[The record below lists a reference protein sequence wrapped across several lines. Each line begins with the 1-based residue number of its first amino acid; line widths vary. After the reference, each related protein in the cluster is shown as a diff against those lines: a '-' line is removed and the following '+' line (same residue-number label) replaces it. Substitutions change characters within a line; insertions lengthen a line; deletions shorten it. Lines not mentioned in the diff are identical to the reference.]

1 MPAQLSAGG
10 QLHDGLHDVVVVGLE
25 GLDGLRLGALDLRHD
40 ELDVLGLDAGL
51 VHLVAVVLGVLHG
64 HRLGL
69 RRRVAAARAGH
80 LRRGLG
86 LGRRAE
92 VLDLRLAE
100 DNVRVRVRRLVDVR
114 LGDHEED
121 VLALLHGDAGDARHR
136 LHPQLLH
143 RLAAL
148 LLGPVLLRRPG
159 PAARCLKVGHVL
171 IGVIVAARLLNLG
184 VGLRLGHCCRRSEG
198 AGEATGRVPA
208 MSTALSA

>member
-10 QLHDGLHDVVVVGLE
+10 QLHDGLHDVAVVCLQGRNGLAARA
-25 GLDGLRLGALDLRHD
+25 LHLGHD
-40 ELDVLGLDAGL
+40 ELDVLRLDAGL
-51 VHLVAVVLGVLHG
+51 VDVALVNFLDGDGLGGILRRCSASAAELLGRLRHGVLTQ
-64 HRLGL
+64 
-69 RRRVAAARAGH
+69 
-80 LRRGLG
+80 
-86 LGRRAE
+86 
-92 VLDLRLAE
+92 VLDLGLPEDDVGVRARRLE
-100 DNVRVRVRRLVDVR
+100 DVRV
-114 LGDHEED
+114 GDDEED

>member
-136 LHPQLLH
+136 LHPQLLRRLTALLLSPVALSALAAGAVGRLQVGH
-143 RLAAL
+143 VVIGALLAAL
-148 LLGPVLLRRPG
+148 DLGLLLG
-159 PAARCLKVGHVL
+159 GHL
-171 IGVIVAARLLNLG
+171 AGCGGGEENL
-184 VGLRLGHCCRRSEG
+184 VQAQL
-198 AGEATGRVPA
+198 
-208 MSTALSA
+208 ALST